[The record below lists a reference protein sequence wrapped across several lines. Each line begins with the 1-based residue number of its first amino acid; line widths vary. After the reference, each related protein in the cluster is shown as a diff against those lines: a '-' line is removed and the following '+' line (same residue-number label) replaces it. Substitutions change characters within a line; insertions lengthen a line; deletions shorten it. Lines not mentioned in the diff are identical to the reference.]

1 VKKSFLVIGLVFI
14 IVSLVFLYL
23 HLTLS
28 KSSYQKG
35 VIPIKAEG
43 NYTLSISYSRFVFEY
58 KDNVSEPLQ
67 VIPVNIQIINTTYSN
82 GTYYV
87 FGEGFYDSQ
96 LLLKNNYTQGVLVGF
111 VLINDSPIYVVY
123 SLSLTFFIISLVAG
137 IVIVSVSFLF
147 KGSDTEED

>member
-1 VKKSFLVIGLVFI
+1 MKKSFLVIGLVFI
-14 IVSLVFLYL
+14 IVGLIFLYL

-28 KSSYQKG
+28 KSSYIKG

-43 NYTLSISYSRFVFEY
+43 NYTISISYSSFVFEY
-58 KDNVSEPLQ
+58 KDNTSEPLQ
-67 VIPVNIQIINTTYSN
+67 VIPVNSQIINTTYSN
-82 GTYYV
+82 GIYYV
-87 FGEGFYDSQ
+87 FGKGFYNSQ

-123 SLSLTFFIISLVAG
+123 SLSLVFFIISLVAG
-137 IVIVSVSFLF
+137 IIIASLSFLF

>member
-1 VKKSFLVIGLVFI
+1 
-14 IVSLVFLYL
+14 
-23 HLTLS
+23 
-28 KSSYQKG
+28 
-35 VIPIKAEG
+35 
-43 NYTLSISYSRFVFEY
+43 
-58 KDNVSEPLQ
+58 VSEPLR

>member
-35 VIPIKAEG
+35 VIPIRAKG
-43 NYTLSISYSRFVFEY
+43 NYTLSISYSSFVFEY

-82 GTYYV
+82 GIYYV
-87 FGEGFYDSQ
+87 FGKGFYDSQ

-111 VLINDSPIYVVY
+111 VIINDSPIYVVY
-123 SLSLTFFIISLVAG
+123 SLSMTFFIISLVTG
-137 IVIVSVSFLF
+137 IIIVSVSFLI